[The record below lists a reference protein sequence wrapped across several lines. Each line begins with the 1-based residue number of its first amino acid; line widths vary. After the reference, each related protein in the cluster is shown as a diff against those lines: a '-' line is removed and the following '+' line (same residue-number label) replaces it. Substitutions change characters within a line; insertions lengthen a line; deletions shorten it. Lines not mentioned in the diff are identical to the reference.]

1 MITTQSMRYRVNGS
15 RYPDQPGHG
24 LALRTLDFNAIN
36 TNTQALRALP
46 AEAVSRRAMSWD
58 GIKVEIIQSVT
69 HDKVEFCF
77 RAPRHLLLVHEEGVR
92 DEGETLVSNLP
103 VSSLRALRR
112 KLTFV
117 PAGHEYREWQ
127 RPRVRS
133 RVICFYFDPAKTPI
147 DADSR
152 SGAVCLAP
160 LLFFENPM
168 LWETAVKLAGA
179 IEDGAEDQRYC
190 EALAVVVARE
200 LLRACGNSRRP
211 RRLARGGL
219 APWQQRIVATCVEEH
234 LAETI
239 PLTALAKL
247 VDLSPYHF
255 CRAFKQSVGV
265 PPHRYH
271 AKRRIER
278 AKTMLQQRERS
289 VTEIALTLGFSDTSS
304 FSTAFRHTTGSAPTE
319 YRRALG

>member
-92 DEGETLVSNLP
+92 DAGETLVSNLP
-103 VSSLRALRR
+103 VSSLSALRR

-133 RVICFYFDPAKTPI
+133 RVICFYFDPAKMPI

-160 LLFFENPM
+160 LLFFEKSH
-168 LWETAVKLAGA
+168 AVGDRGQAGRSHR
-179 IEDGAEDQRYC
+179 GWRRGP
-190 EALAVVVARE
+190 AL
-200 LLRACGNSRRP
+200 L
-211 RRLARGGL
+211 
-219 APWQQRIVATCVEEH
+219 
-234 LAETI
+234 
-239 PLTALAKL
+239 
-247 VDLSPYHF
+247 
-255 CRAFKQSVGV
+255 
-265 PPHRYH
+265 
-271 AKRRIER
+271 
-278 AKTMLQQRERS
+278 
-289 VTEIALTLGFSDTSS
+289 
-304 FSTAFRHTTGSAPTE
+304 
-319 YRRALG
+319 